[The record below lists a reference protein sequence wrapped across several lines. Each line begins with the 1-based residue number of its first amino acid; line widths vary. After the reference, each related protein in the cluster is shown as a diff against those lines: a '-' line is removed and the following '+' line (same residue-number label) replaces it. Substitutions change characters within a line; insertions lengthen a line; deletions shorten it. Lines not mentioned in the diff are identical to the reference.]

1 MNKTAVFLS
10 ALTIGFFTSV
20 QYTPSETLTV
30 GTKVAY
36 AGSCDFI
43 SNNDLKLYCQGRYD
57 FISNNDLK
65 LYGQGRC
72 DFISNKDLKL
82 LCQAGRKFPG
92 IY

>member
-1 MNKTAVFLS
+1 MNKIAIFLG
-10 ALTIGFFTSV
+10 ALIVGFFTSIE
-20 QYTPSETLTV
+20 YTPTETLTV
-30 GTKVAY
+30 GTKSAY

-57 FISNNDLK
+57 FISNKDLK

-92 IY
+92 VY